1 VRSMFDLMVELSKH
15 LDPSGKYSFWSFESL
30 EPFETV
36 MISAKKSDLLLHTS
50 VRGSAMDAKLRTN
63 LR

>member
-1 VRSMFDLMVELSKH
+1 MVELSKH

-50 VRGSAMDAKLRTN
+50 VRGAMDAKLRTN
-63 LR
+63 LP